1 MKNDEHVGVY
11 KNSKINILLIKFLL
25 FLCFEIYNKI
35 FFVMKAY
42 SFENLDVWKES
53 RKLVLMIYQLQKSFP
68 SYEKYGLGDQL
79 RRAAVSVSSNIVEGN
94 YRFSIQEQIRFI
106 EISFGSLME
115 VYCQLILAFD
125 MNYINEHQL
134 LECRTLIEKIRLM
147 LIALNG
153 QKRKLLMSRQTPNT

>member
-1 MKNDEHVGVY
+1 MK
-11 KNSKINILLIKFLL
+11 S
-25 FLCFEIYNKI
+25 
-35 FFVMKAY
+35 Y

-53 RKLVLMIYQLQKSFP
+53 RKLVLMIYQLQNSFP
-68 SYEKYGLGDQL
+68 PYEKYGLGDQL

-125 MNYINEHQL
+125 MNYIDDYQMA
-134 LECRTLIEKIRLM
+134 ECKIVIEKIRQM
-147 LIALNG
+147 LIALCR
-153 QKRKLLMSRQTPNT
+153 QKKKLLLSQRGSKE

>member
-1 MKNDEHVGVY
+1 MKT
-11 KNSKINILLIKFLL
+11 
-25 FLCFEIYNKI
+25 
-35 FFVMKAY
+35 Y

-53 RKLVLMIYQLQKSFP
+53 RKLVLMIYQLQNSFP

-147 LIALNG
+147 LIALNR
-153 QKRKLLMSRQTPNT
+153 QKRKLLLSRQTPNT

>member
-1 MKNDEHVGVY
+1 MK
-11 KNSKINILLIKFLL
+11 S
-25 FLCFEIYNKI
+25 
-35 FFVMKAY
+35 Y

-53 RKLVLMIYQLQKSFP
+53 RKLVLMIYQLQNTFP

-115 VYCQLILAFD
+115 VYCQLILALD
-125 MNYINEHQL
+125 MNYINEHQMS
-134 LECRTLIEKIRLM
+134 ECKTVIEKIRQM
-147 LIALNG
+147 LIALCR
-153 QKRKLLMSRQTPNT
+153 QKKKLLLSQRGSKE